1 MKRIILS
8 LTLLSFF
15 FVAQAQKSELAAA
28 KNNYALFQVSVQ
40 TKAPLKKQLETL
52 NLAKT
57 STDNA
62 ILNEK
67 SKDLPELWAYR
78 AIIYSSISLIDTLNK
93 SNSEAAFKTAQE
105 AIVKTKALDA
115 KNEQVKN
122 LEVAE
127 NNLTITMQNKGVAAY
142 GKKDFKLAFES
153 FKYIA
158 DVMPK
163 DSTFN
168 LYTAITAN
176 SAQLYPEAIK
186 YYGRC
191 LEINP
196 KNAVIYQE
204 LGRIYLNTKDTT
216 NALKVIEQGR
226 AVSPDNMGLIYDELN
241 IYLVRGQASKQIGK
255 IEAALAKDP
264 KNKTLFFVAGIA
276 YNANKQ
282 LDKSEEAY
290 KKALEIDPDYV
301 DAIFNLS
308 VSYINKGNDYINEAN
323 KLPNSKASD
332 LKYAQLKNKFSAE
345 LTNAIPLLEKARA
358 LNPKDV
364 NVLTTLREVY
374 VKLNKLEKA
383 SEIKKA
389 IDAL

>member
-8 LTLLSFF
+8 LSLLSFF

-40 TKAPLKKQLETL
+40 TKAPVKKQLEAL

-67 SKDLPELWAYR
+67 TKDLAELWAYR
-78 AIIYSSISLIDTLNK
+78 AIIYSSISLVDTLNK
-93 SNSEAAFKTAQE
+93 SNAEAAFKTAEE
-105 AIVKTKALDA
+105 AIAKTKALDV

-122 LEVAE
+122 VAVAE
-127 NNLTITMQNKGVAAY
+127 NNLTITMQNRGVVAY

-168 LYTAITAN
+168 LYSAITAN

-186 YYGRC
+186 YYNRSI
-191 LEINP
+191 EINP
-196 KNAVIYQE
+196 KNAVLYQE
-204 LGRIYLNTKDTT
+204 LGRIYLNTKDTA
-216 NALKVIEQGR
+216 NALKIFEQGR
-226 AVSPDNMGLIYDELN
+226 IVSPDNMGLIYDELN

-264 KNKTLFFVAGIA
+264 KNKTLYFVAGIA
-276 YNANKQ
+276 YSANKQ
-282 LDKSEEAY
+282 IDKSDEAY

-301 DAIFNLS
+301 DAIYNLS

-323 KLPNSKASD
+323 KLPNTKASD
-332 LKYAQLKNKFSAE
+332 VKYNLLKNKFSAE
-345 LTNAIPLLEKARA
+345 LTNAVPLLEKARV

-374 VKLNKLEKA
+374 VKLNKLDKA
-383 SEIKKA
+383 SEVKKA